1 MTTLLRKCRLRWRLL
16 FVEDLYLA
24 SRTRVTSDVKVDMGI
39 LVFMHMHTQ
48 LFAGRSVSEC
58 GAWASHP
65 LSECPFS
72 LGASRLTLL
81 ERLLTIMTKSKR
93 DAMV

>member
-1 MTTLLRKCRLRWRLL
+1 MLKIYTLLVGRELL
-16 FVEDLYLA
+16 A
-24 SRTRVTSDVKVDMGI
+24 TCVKVDMGI
-39 LVFMHMHTQ
+39 LVFMHMHT
-48 LFAGRSVSEC
+48 LLLAGRSVSEC